1 MALALSLLGGYAVAA
16 HASDVTPN
24 AAEEKSVIS
33 APVAA
38 PATPDARTPITILLM
53 GDSYTA
59 GNGARTPNGDR
70 SYYGPPKCMR
80 SHDTWGEQ
88 YADFLTSQGYAV
100 TMLNRA
106 CSAAT
111 TENMLNHRYLKRTD
125 SFVYPEAEPTDAQRD
140 DAFYIEWATARPEC
154 TPVPGSEEYILTN
167 VVRAASATGG
177 SSITVTCEH
186 WLRPQVDA
194 LNPDVDLV
202 LFTVGGNDAKF
213 PDIMRQCL
221 VMSSVPG
228 CQQAL
233 DAGENYGRNHYE
245 NDLTEVF
252 EQIHARTDG
261 NAKVVYLGYPR
272 LEMSED
278 LMITSV
284 VNGAVVRLPV
294 AAELDRL
301 LEEGAAAQRAA
312 VDAANA
318 AYGPGFVTYLDGIK
332 DIFRGHEADAR
343 PAVVNPHRWIAEA
356 FETTV
361 KDEWY
366 HFRPEGHEAIAAYVS
381 SFGAFG
387 AQGGAPARD
396 VALVS
401 DGAPGVLEA
410 FASVADSHLDGA
422 NVSVVEQRVAGD
434 GVGLERRVVARGLDL
449 PDFKAW
455 VSQGAS
461 SDAQWH
467 NAADVELSAR
477 WNATQQVLFVGDA
490 SAGIGDLTH
499 VWSGAEFGGHTAPA
513 VAVVDTGVQ
522 PIAMPGAYVWAPVAT
537 ADAVRKQAAGLAA
550 SPHAWAG
557 GPYSLL
563 PTGRVVLDA
572 SGSYAPEPLRYEW
585 DLDHNGDF
593 ETVAEGSQ
601 LELVAG
607 EITPGWIAV
616 RTTTASGAQSVSK
629 TFVAP
634 GALPVV
640 DVSGA
645 CTGEVGPGSSHG
657 AAVGGTLGNSV
668 RGGGEA
674 CQPLRAQSPW
684 TDYPDSTT
692 GAEQPVVATHA
703 DHEALLMLIAD
714 PDLYTQERE
723 HRSLATAV
731 RQGRSGTRASSPARL
746 RPRQLVAR
754 ERGLR
759 ALLEARAE
767 TCEHVVSLHART

>member
-24 AAEEKSVIS
+24 AAEEKSVIA

-233 DAGENYGRNHYE
+233 DAGEDYGRNHYE

-278 LMITSV
+278 LIITSIV
-284 VNGAVVRLPV
+284 DGTFQQLPV

-301 LEEGAAAQRAA
+301 LTEGAAAQRAA

-318 AYGPGFVTYLDGIK
+318 AYGPGFVTYLDGITEL
-332 DIFRGHEADAR
+332 FRGHEADAR
-343 PAVVNPHRWIAEA
+343 PAVANPHRWIAEA

-366 HFRPEGHEAIAAYVS
+366 HFRPEGHAAIAHYVS
-381 SFGAFG
+381 SFGDFG
-387 AQGGAPARD
+387 AGGEAPARD
-396 VALVS
+396 IALVS
-401 DGAPGVLEA
+401 NGEPRVLSDFAQSLGEHLTGARL
-410 FASVADSHLDGA
+410 SVI
-422 NVSVVEQRVAGD
+422 EQRTAVD
-434 GVGLERRVVARGLDL
+434 GVGLERRVVASGLDV

-455 VSQGAS
+455 VSQGAT
-461 SDAQWH
+461 SDVPWYEASE
-467 NAADVELSAR
+467 VELSAR
-477 WNATQQVLFVGDA
+477 WNATQQVLFVGDV
-490 SAGIGDLTH
+490 SDGVGDLASLF
-499 VWSGAEFGGHTAPA
+499 SGAEHGGKPVATT
-513 VAVVDTGVQ
+513 AVVDTGEQ
-522 PIAMPGAYVWAPVAT
+522 PLALAGEYTWAPTPNEA
-537 ADAVRKQAAGLAA
+537 ADAVRTSVQRLATV
-550 SPHAWAG
+550 PYAWAG
-557 GPYSLL
+557 AVYSLTSAGQL
-563 PTGRVVLDA
+563 TLDA
-572 SGSYAPEPLRYEW
+572 GGSYGSSALTYEW
-585 DLDHNGDF
+585 DLDHDGVF
-593 ETVAEGSQ
+593 EYSADGPAFTAE
-601 LELVAG
+601 AG
-607 EITPGWIAV
+607 AVTPGWVGLRVTSAG
-616 RTTTASGAQSVSK
+616 GAQTVSNAY
-629 TFVAP
+629 VAA

-645 CTGEVGPGSSHG
+645 CAGEAGSGNHGP
-657 AAVGGTLGNSV
+657 AVGGSLGSQG

-674 CQPLRAQSPW
+674 CQPLAADAPW
-684 TDYPDSTT
+684 SDAPDTSDSASAPTIAAHGETD
-692 GAEQPVVATHA
+692 
-703 DHEALLMLIAD
+703 ALLLLIAD
-714 PDLYTQERE
+714 PQLFVEERTP
-723 HRSLATAV
+723 RALSVAV
-731 RQGRSGTRASSPARL
+731 RKGRAGTKASAPARM
-746 RPRQLVAR
+746 RPQQLVKR
-754 ERGLR
+754 ERALESLLR
-759 ALLEARAE
+759 ADA
-767 TCEHVVSLHART
+767 HVQL